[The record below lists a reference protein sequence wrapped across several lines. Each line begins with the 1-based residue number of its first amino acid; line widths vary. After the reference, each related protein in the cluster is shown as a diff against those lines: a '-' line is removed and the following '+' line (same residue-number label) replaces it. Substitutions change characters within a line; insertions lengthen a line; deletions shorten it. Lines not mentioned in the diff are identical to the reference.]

1 MSFTNLG
8 GKLLFAISNAHPRHA
23 NAKVVNQKWPSIM
36 VVVVRKEESRK
47 MSLKILNKFIFQWL
61 LPTITL
67 IEIQGRLP
75 NTINICIIPY
85 LTIE

>member
-1 MSFTNLG
+1 M
-8 GKLLFAISNAHPRHA
+8 
-23 NAKVVNQKWPSIM
+23 VVNHGENDLWNTSRK
-36 VVVVRKEESRK
+36 VVVRKEESRK